1 MNYRIVLVSLLS
13 LVRLLLEILSFG
25 LAEIKTILSQNIFRL
40 LSGIG
45 SQGL

>member
-25 LAEIKTILSQNIFRL
+25 LAEIKTILSQNTFRL